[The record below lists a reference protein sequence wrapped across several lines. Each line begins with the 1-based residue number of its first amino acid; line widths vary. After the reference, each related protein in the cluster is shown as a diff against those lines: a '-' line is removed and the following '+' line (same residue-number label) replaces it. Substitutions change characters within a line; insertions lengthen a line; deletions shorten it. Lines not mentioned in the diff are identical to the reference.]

1 MDDLNIKTN
10 KVNNSFFTGP
20 KIIFAILGLVIL
32 AEVIYAVK
40 ALNVPTIVSVQQ
52 TTTTSA
58 QTEIPGRISLSAP
71 KTSYKVADLIPVSI
85 AIDIGPKEISGA
97 DVIVS
102 FDPNVLEVVPNGITK
117 GRIFNEYP
125 LLAQDAKK
133 GKVSV
138 SGISTLKN
146 VFSGTGQFATIN
158 FKAKAPGKTSLVVN
172 FQKGSTTE
180 SNLVEAA
187 SAKNIL
193 ETVTNLDLE
202 VQ

>member
-1 MDDLNIKTN
+1 MDNFKKLF
-10 KVNNSFFTGP
+10 SGP
-20 KIIFAILGLVIL
+20 KIIFTILGMIVLI
-32 AEVIYAVK
+32 EVIYAVRT
-40 ALNVPTIVSVQQ
+40 LN
-52 TTTTSA
+52 TSTPA
-58 QTEIPGRISLSAP
+58 FTPAFPVAEVNNRKEIPGKISLSAS
-71 KTSYKVADLIPVSI
+71 KTSYKVAEIIPVSVV
-85 AIDIGPKEISGA
+85 IDIGTKEISGA

-117 GRIFNEYP
+117 GKVFDEYP
-125 LLAQDAKK
+125 LLSQDAKK
-133 GKVSV
+133 GKVSI
-138 SGISTLKN
+138 SGISTLKK

-158 FKAKAPGKTSLVVN
+158 FKAKNPGKISLVVN

-187 SAKNIL
+187 TARNIL